1 MTFPHFCLFKTQ
13 EGLAFQK
20 GRFTFRRTEN
30 LSRRA
35 CDIAQKEI
43 MKSYPSKLY
52 VETTTRCNLRCSM
65 CVKQTQGACIPET
78 DMDMDVFR
86 AMAPAFPHL
95 DGLILNGIGEPLL
108 SRNLTEMIKTA
119 RQVMRPD
126 AEIGFQSN
134 GLLLTRNRAR
144 QLVDAGLDTI
154 CLSVDTVTGDS
165 ISHGGEDVGRVASAF
180 AYLREASEASGRPL
194 RIGVEFVLM
203 RETAEALPRSLAWA
217 AEQGAQF
224 ALVTHVLPYTEA
236 VVDQDLFNP
245 NTDASMAEF
254 ARWRKEADARG
265 LDLSKYYGLPWKFH
279 KTDEESR
286 LVRFVVKRQKP
297 RLPAIS
303 RYTSTAFWN
312 GLLPNVRPIANWL
325 PASLPRPAESVMS
338 MVLNSPCRL
347 LRRSTS
353 AIASLWNKALRMSP
367 RPAMSAPAIFSGT
380 SIPASWTGM

>member
-1 MTFPHFCLFKTQ
+1 
-13 EGLAFQK
+13 
-20 GRFTFRRTEN
+20 
-30 LSRRA
+30 
-35 CDIAQKEI
+35 
-43 MKSYPSKLY
+43 
-52 VETTTRCNLRCSM
+52 
-65 CVKQTQGACIPET
+65 
-78 DMDMDVFR
+78 
-86 AMAPAFPHL
+86 
-95 DGLILNGIGEPLL
+95 
-108 SRNLTEMIKTA
+108 MIKTA

-224 ALVTHVLPYTEA
+224 ALVTHVLPYAEA

-286 LVRFVVKRQKP
+286 LVRFVVKRQKAALARNIP
-297 RLPAIS
+297 IHFNSLLEWTSPKRQADRELVASVLAEARRVGDEHGLELTLPPLE
-303 RYTSTAFWN
+303 AFHKRHCEFVEQ
-312 GLLPNVRPIANWL
+312 GIAHVTPTGDVRP
-325 PASLPRPAESVMS
+325 
-338 MVLNSPCRL
+338 CYF
-347 LRRSTS
+347 
-353 AIASLWNKALRMSP
+353 LWHKYSCFMDGHVKNVEPVTL
-367 RPAMSAPAIFSGT
+367 GNVCDT
-380 SIPASWTGM
+380 SILDIWNSEAYREFRAEVLEYDYPYCSNCSVVPCSDVTGQGRSFEHDCHGIHVPCGHCVWCMGGVRCMV